1 LRASRREG
9 TPLRRALHEIG
20 RHPVEATFDI
30 RDPLPA
36 IVQAGGLVTA
46 PLARALRHRGDGA

>member
-1 LRASRREG
+1 MGHDAVEG
-9 TPLRRALHEIG
+9 T
-20 RHPVEATFDI
+20 FDL

-46 PLARALRHRGDGA
+46 PIARRLRRRSGREVV

>member
-1 LRASRREG
+1 MGPGAVEG
-9 TPLRRALHEIG
+9 
-20 RHPVEATFDI
+20 TFDI

-46 PLARALRHRGDGA
+46 PIARALRRRRSGR